1 MAVYI
6 ALLRGI
12 NVGGSGLLAMKDLV
26 SLCTKC
32 GFGKA
37 RTYIQSGNAIF
48 ESSLKEEGVR
58 QALEKALAAKMG
70 KPVDV
75 IVRTAAEM
83 RAVLEANPFPEKEPN
98 KAVVLF
104 LNGKPPADALRGLTG
119 PAGEQVRAG
128 KREIYVYYPE
138 GQGRSKLRL
147 PLKESATARN
157 INTVAKLVALAE
169 G

>member
-1 MAVYI
+1 MAVMI

-12 NVGGSGLLAMKDLV
+12 NVGGSGMLAMKDLV
-26 SLCTKC
+26 ALCGKC
-32 GFGKA
+32 GFENA
-37 RTYIQSGNAIF
+37 RTYIQSGNVVF
-48 ESSLKEEGVR
+48 ESSLKEAGVR
-58 QALEKALAAKMG
+58 AALEKALAAKMG
-70 KPVDV
+70 KPVDAM
-75 IVRTAAEM
+75 VRTAAEM

-98 KAVVLF
+98 KTAVFF
-104 LNGKPPADALRGLTG
+104 LNGKPPADGLRGLTG
-119 PAGEQVRAG
+119 PAGEQVQAG

-147 PLKESATARN
+147 PLKEPATARN

>member
-32 GFGKA
+32 GFGNA

-98 KAVVLF
+98 KTAVLF
-104 LNGKPPADALRGLTG
+104 LNGKPPADALRGLAG
-119 PAGEQVRAG
+119 PAGEQVQAG